1 MPWSREDLDERVETL
16 ADAHEG
22 REFVEAVS
30 RFAEEE
36 LEPDERDLLG
46 AVLLERADEE
56 HAFQEAARRRARE
69 PGWWRRTVRRVE
81 DLIGDSDVGETAAR
95 AAAAVLAEDAGRI
108 EVVVTE
114 LRADRGRAAR
124 VFDQL
129 SRHRDPAVR
138 GWVAGV
144 AREVLD
150 EGGVYVL
157 MGLTRDRDREARDTA
172 VAELVVVDPDA
183 ARRLVPALRRR
194 ARSPEPE
201 ESVPAIWA
209 LARLRDSGSLPLVR
223 QVAESEDADR
233 SRRKTAEAAALL
245 LGERPREILER
256 MRAHDHD
263 LMPWLAVAARLLATE
278 EARATLAERA
288 EGAPDAECRAVCRAE
303 LEKLEEEA
311 AP

>member
-1 MPWSREDLDERVETL
+1 VPWSREDLDERVETL

-108 EVVVTE
+108 EVVVAE

-124 VFDQL
+124 AFDQL
-129 SRHRDPAVR
+129 SRDRDPAVR

-144 AREVLD
+144 AREVLE

-157 MGLTRDRDREARDTA
+157 MGLTRDGDREVRDTA
-172 VAELVVVDPDA
+172 VAELALVDPDA

-194 ARSPEPE
+194 ARSQEPE
-201 ESVPAIWA
+201 ESVPAIWV

-233 SRRKTAEAAALL
+233 SRRKAAEAAAIL

-263 LMPWLAVAARLLATE
+263 LMPWLAVAARLLANE
-278 EARATLAERA
+278 EARAMLAERA

>member
-1 MPWSREDLDERVETL
+1 MPWSREELDERVETL

-22 REFVEAVS
+22 KEFVAAVS

-36 LEPDERDLLG
+36 LEPEERDLLG

-56 HAFQEAARRRARE
+56 HAFQEVARRRARE
-69 PGWWRRTVRRVE
+69 PAWWRRTVRRVE
-81 DLIGDSDVGETAAR
+81 DLVGDSHVREAAGR
-95 AAAAVLAEDAGRI
+95 AAAAVLDEDAERVEAVI
-108 EVVVTE
+108 AD

-124 VFDQL
+124 VLDQL
-129 SRHRDPAVR
+129 SRHRAPAVR
-138 GWVAGV
+138 GWVART
-144 AREVLD
+144 ARKVLE

-157 MGLTRDRDREARDTA
+157 MGLTRDGDREVRDTA

-183 ARRLVPALRRR
+183 ARRVVPALRRR
-194 ARSPEPE
+194 ARSAEAE
-201 ESVPAIWA
+201 ESVPAMWA
-209 LARLRDSGSLPLVR
+209 LARLRDSGSLPLL
-223 QVAESEDADR
+223 QKVAEAEDADR
-233 SRRKTAEAAALL
+233 SRRKTAEAASLL

-278 EARATLAERA
+278 EARAALAERA
-288 EGAPDAECRAVCRAE
+288 EGAPDAECRAVCRTE

-311 AP
+311 A